1 MEALC
6 EFVRESD
13 GGVRREGDVEQLQ
26 TPACGGWSVEA
37 GGRCRL
43 MEVGVC
49 VCEGVIEALCE
60 SVREGDVV

>member
-13 GGVRREGDVEQLQ
+13 GGVRHEGDEGDVEQLQ

-43 MEVGVC
+43 MEAGVC
-49 VCEGVIEALCE
+49 V
-60 SVREGDVV
+60 